1 MEILISLDKTL
12 ALFINNIAGRWWPI
26 DELIKGLAND
36 YFLII
41 GASLGLLL
49 LWFGTAD
56 ARQRQGNQSAV
67 LQAMSALG
75 LATWLIS
82 YINDNL
88 FRTRPFDEI
97 AVTTLLYQP
106 TDSSFP
112 SNSAAILFAIAVA
125 VWLGN
130 RKAGRIFFI
139 IAAVHSFARVVA
151 GMHYP
156 MDVIGGA
163 LIGASLA
170 VTVRWLFI
178 ALSPLVNSLFRLARA
193 VFLA

>member
-1 MEILISLDKTL
+1 
-12 ALFINNIAGRWWPI
+12 
-26 DELIKGLAND
+26 
-36 YFLII
+36 
-41 GASLGLLL
+41 
-49 LWFGTAD
+49 
-56 ARQRQGNQSAV
+56 
-67 LQAMSALG
+67 MSALG

-82 YINDNL
+82 YINHNL
-88 FRTRPFDEI
+88 FRSRPFDEI

-130 RKAGRIFFI
+130 RKAGPIFFI

-193 VFLA
+193 VFLLA